1 MSAQM
6 NRSKAAKHL
15 ISEGAPAGVCDDVGN
30 SALSL
35 LIEKIPEVALEAL
48 DQFHCSDSIT
58 RKNFYFLNYLEAS
71 ELKEER
77 TPARTPLEIA
87 VHNKRFDTILHPVMQ
102 RLIAVKWTMYGK
114 WGAIQALVLNLVYT
128 ILWSVIG
135 VTLPKTGREMYEPLG
150 ENIWRLLIGISLI
163 LLTLWGIRVQV
174 ISKLAILYIH
184 TLYKITIVCND
195 FKRSGCSTALKINDE
210 IKRLLLI

>member
-15 ISEGAPAGVCDDVGN
+15 INEGAPDGVCDDVGN

-58 RKNFYFLNYLEAS
+58 RKNFYFLNYLETS
-71 ELKEER
+71 KLKEER

-102 RLIAVKWTMYGK
+102 RLI
-114 WGAIQALVLNLVYT
+114 VLNLVYT

>member
-15 ISEGAPAGVCDDVGN
+15 INEGAPAGVSDDVGN

-48 DQFHCSDSIT
+48 DQFHSSDSIT

-71 ELKEER
+71 NLKEER
-77 TPARTPLEIA
+77 TPTRTPLEIA
-87 VHNKRFDTILHPVMQ
+87 VQNQRFDILLHPVMQ
-102 RLIAVKWTMYGK
+102 RLISVKWRMYGK
-114 WGAIQALVLNLVYT
+114 WGAIQALVMNLVYT

-135 VTLPKTGREMYEPLG
+135 VSLPKTGREMYEPLK
-150 ENIWRLLIGISLI
+150 ENVWRLLIGILLI
-163 LLTLWGIRVQV
+163 LLTLWEIKIQV
-174 ISKLAILYIH
+174 MSKLAMLYIY
-184 TLYKITIVCND
+184 TLYKTIIV
-195 FKRSGCSTALKINDE
+195 
-210 IKRLLLI
+210 